1 MAVDGGLDEFSLLMA
16 PGPVHALLVVDNDV
30 LQRMGTVARH
40 LCVGMIDEAVQLSI
54 LSRSTPCVA
63 GEFIGPSRIV
73 TPPRGWMPWPRRLS
87 PDELRERLGGN
98 RPQIVHCLS
107 SELAHWARGYADA
120 WNSALIVHLND
131 LRDIR
136 MFGDLSGFPH
146 ITAIT
151 ATSVIERALLKAFP
165 QMQGRVHTVPPGI
178 PSADEI
184 ACFAAPDQVPAVLM
198 TTPLEHGAGIE
209 IALKALHT
217 IAQTGQ
223 ELHVFVLS
231 DGRAEPAFRRQL
243 DRYRLRSMVTFTG
256 MIHEL
261 EAMRAAMSASDL
273 YLLPVAPERHDSH
286 VLMAMA
292 TGLAVIAPND
302 TIEDYLIDGRTA
314 RLFEPRPGDLAEK
327 WLSLLQDRDEARRLA
342 QGALDYVKAYHKASF
357 MVCAVAVLYRQAI
370 GRMKAEKE
378 RVNV

>member
-1 MAVDGGLDEFSLLMA
+1 
-16 PGPVHALLVVDNDV
+16 
-30 LQRMGTVARH
+30 
-40 LCVGMIDEAVQLSI
+40 
-54 LSRSTPCVA
+54 
-63 GEFIGPSRIV
+63 
-73 TPPRGWMPWPRRLS
+73 
-87 PDELRERLGGN
+87 
-98 RPQIVHCLS
+98 
-107 SELAHWARGYADA
+107 
-120 WNSALIVHLND
+120 
-131 LRDIR
+131 
-136 MFGDLSGFPH
+136 
-146 ITAIT
+146 
-151 ATSVIERALLKAFP
+151 
-165 QMQGRVHTVPPGI
+165 
-178 PSADEI
+178 
-184 ACFAAPDQVPAVLM
+184 M